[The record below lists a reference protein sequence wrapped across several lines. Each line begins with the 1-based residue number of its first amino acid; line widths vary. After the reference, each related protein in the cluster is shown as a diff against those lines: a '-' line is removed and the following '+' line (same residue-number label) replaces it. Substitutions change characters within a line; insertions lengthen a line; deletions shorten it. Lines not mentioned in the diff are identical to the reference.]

1 MPQQPA
7 ALLPDAGV
15 SPGRSPKNMPA
26 PVAGEGGGPGES
38 RFGEALRQSR
48 AAMNETT
55 SPGGVMD
62 EGGKDMPV
70 EGLPLA
76 GKTLPPETEAL
87 AGAAMELETGL
98 LAGSGSEQGV
108 DETGGDGP
116 PPVVVALASNAGE
129 TPRPHSGVEAT
140 LPGVAALEPAAMP
153 GVAEGRGELAG
164 AVVPVTGALQAGA
177 GRPGE
182 GTDGNPGPVAQR
194 MIEVALAG
202 RPGEGPWTARS
213 AVPADEG
220 AIQMRDAS
228 PAMREIAMENARRA
242 RSFGDEPGARLTA
255 EAVGRFANVA
265 GLTQAEG
272 IPQSSPIANPQAL
285 AQPATDRGTMTVSLP
300 METPLQS
307 REWKEEFGERV
318 RWLIGQKM
326 QTAELKINPPHLG
339 SVDIRIQ
346 VQNDQVSVQFQAA
359 HAMVRDVLE
368 DSLPR
373 LREILG
379 NSGLDLVDVDVARHP
394 GTGGGEAGT
403 EPDGEGEGRAH
414 DSMLSQEESG
424 EAPLDGDVI
433 LRQGM
438 VDIYA

>member
-26 PVAGEGGGPGES
+26 PVAGEGGGPRES

-48 AAMNETT
+48 AAMNETP
-55 SPGGVMD
+55 SPGGAMD
-62 EGGKDMPV
+62 EGGK
-70 EGLPLA
+70 ETSAGALPLA
-76 GKTLPPETEAL
+76 GKTLPPET
-87 AGAAMELETGL
+87 GAAGTALDLEADL
-98 LAGSGSEQGV
+98 LAGGGSEEGL
-108 DETGGDGP
+108 DDTGGDGP
-116 PPVVVALASNAGE
+116 TPVVVALAPNAGE
-129 TPRPHSGVEAT
+129 ALRPLSVEETPA
-140 LPGVAALEPAAMP
+140 PGVAVPEPSAIH
-153 GVAEGRGELAG
+153 GVAEGQRELAG
-164 AVVPVTGALQAGA
+164 AVAPVAGALRAE
-177 GRPGE
+177 GRHPG
-182 GTDGNPGPVAQR
+182 GNADGNPGPVGQR

-202 RPGEGPWTARS
+202 RPGEGPPAARS
-213 AVPADEG
+213 GVPSDEG

-242 RSFGDEPGARLTA
+242 QSFGDEPGARLTA

-359 HAMVRDVLE
+359 HAMVRDALE

-379 NSGLDLVDVDVARHP
+379 NSGLDLVDVDVAQHP

-424 EAPLDGDVI
+424 EAPLDGDAI